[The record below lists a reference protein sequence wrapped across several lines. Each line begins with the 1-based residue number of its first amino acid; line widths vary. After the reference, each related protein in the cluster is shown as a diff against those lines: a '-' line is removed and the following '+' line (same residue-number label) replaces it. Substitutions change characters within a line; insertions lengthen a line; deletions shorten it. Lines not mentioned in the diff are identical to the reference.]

1 MQSVLV
7 VSPWK
12 STQSIRT
19 NRLRCGA
26 SSSSWSSLPTH
37 NSQASHLGRQAFHR
51 DTLRLA
57 AWEVGAGWCSNCSA
71 GHLCSSEEHH
81 LAPPSTQVS
90 PGLLNPS
97 PTFSRRDT
105 GRLWVTHTDP
115 QSILMYIYCGYCGG
129 SSTSSTLHLLST
141 SPPSSLSQVFQSSL
155 VSQIPR
161 WAPA

>member
-1 MQSVLV
+1 MAPLLLV
-7 VSPWK
+7 DQVCQL
-12 STQSIRT
+12 T
-19 NRLRCGA
+19 
-26 SSSSWSSLPTH
+26 TH
-37 NSQASHLGRQAFHR
+37 YHLGRQAFHNHR
-51 DTLRLA
+51 NTLRLA
-57 AWEVGAGWCSNCSA
+57 AAWELGAGWCSNCSA

-141 SPPSSLSQVFQSSL
+141 SPPSSLSQVFPLCNLFLICVDLLALYIILQTL
-155 VSQIPR
+155 
-161 WAPA
+161 